1 MTLKQKLV
9 IKDIKEGIENPTKK
23 TMVIS
28 KIMRK
33 NGYAESSC
41 NGGATRKFIR
51 DYTKKIDF
59 FDPEKIK
66 KDIATTYRMAKKVK
80 DITNMNRNN
89 EHRSKIAGMIT
100 DKAEVIQIDKPDNQ
114 FSLNR
119 LAGIKQAETQ

>member
-1 MTLKQKLV
+1 MTLRQKLV
-9 IKDIKEGIENPTKK
+9 IKDITEGIKHPSKK
-23 TMVIS
+23 KVIIS

-41 NGGATRKFIR
+41 NSGATRKFIR

-66 KDIATTYRMAKKVK
+66 KDIATTYRMAKKAR

-100 DKAEVIQIDKPDNQ
+100 EKAEVVQIDKPDNQ
-114 FSLNR
+114 FSLDR
-119 LAGIKQAETQ
+119 LAGIKKADTQ